1 MFKIQLY
8 LCKRGEKTI
17 HFKINILNI
26 NDELK
31 LKYSALHIMLLLK
44 MFIITQEL
52 LKKKA
57 SINIL
62 PH

>member
-1 MFKIQLY
+1 MMNF
-8 LCKRGEKTI
+8 
-17 HFKINILNI
+17 
-26 NDELK
+26 K
-31 LKYSALHIMLLLK
+31 LKYSALYIMLLLK

-52 LKKKA
+52 LKKA